1 MMALEKRA
9 SSALPAQSKV
19 IVFGALD
26 RLGQLVVRHMV
37 KDGTYKPNAFIRS
50 PPNLATLARGEAVTI
65 IGTAYAGSDPVE
77 NVEITFDD
85 GDSWQ
90 PCSFDYAPGANIWTI
105 WRFEW
110 VPTSRGRQRIRTRVT
125 TAGGQVTADDPA
137 GTDRLA
143 GYDSGMEVELWVS

>member
-1 MMALEKRA
+1 MPGRYGIKNVKWP
-9 SSALPAQSKV
+9 SA
-19 IVFGALD
+19 F
-26 RLGQLVVRHMV
+26 RLVDEPYTGFWQERGWD